1 MIKRKDIKGFTLK
14 IFKYYIEFVFIKF
27 VLRVIEISK
36 PLNKTI
42 QRWEIWKHT
51 HTKDLKL

>member
-1 MIKRKDIKGFTLK
+1 MIRRKDIKGFTLK

-27 VLRVIEISK
+27 ALKVISISK

-42 QRWEIWKHT
+42 QRWEIC
-51 HTKDLKL
+51 

>member
-14 IFKYYIEFVFIKF
+14 GFGYYIEFVFIKF
-27 VLRVIEISK
+27 VLRVVEISK

-42 QRWEIWKHT
+42 KRWEI
-51 HTKDLKL
+51 